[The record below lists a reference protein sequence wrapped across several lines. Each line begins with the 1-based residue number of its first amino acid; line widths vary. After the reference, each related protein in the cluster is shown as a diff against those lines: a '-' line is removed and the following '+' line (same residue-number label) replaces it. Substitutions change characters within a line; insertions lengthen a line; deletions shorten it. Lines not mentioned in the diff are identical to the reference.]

1 MKGFSPTDSAIAA
14 KTTFLLPCKLVFHLI
29 YIPVTAVCEKC
40 DVNNVYLLST
50 ATTKTII
57 TNSCSYLL

>member
-14 KTTFLLPCKLVFHLI
+14 ETTFLLPCKSVFHLI
-29 YIPVTAVCEKC
+29 YIPVTVCEKC
-40 DVNNVYLLST
+40 DVNKVYLLTT